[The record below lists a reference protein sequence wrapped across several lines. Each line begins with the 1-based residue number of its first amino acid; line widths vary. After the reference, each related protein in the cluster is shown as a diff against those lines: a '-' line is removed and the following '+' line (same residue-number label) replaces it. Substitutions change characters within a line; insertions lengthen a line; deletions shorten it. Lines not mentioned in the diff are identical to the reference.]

1 MGKGLC
7 CGRSWILM
15 QAKYWGSGTGWPCA
29 KGFDELRKESLKK
42 ILRSGGEATLL
53 EGLRVFGVHTLLTS

>member
-1 MGKGLC
+1 MDGAGY
-7 CGRSWILM
+7 LM

-42 ILRSGGEATLL
+42 ILRSGGEAPCWKA
-53 EGLRVFGVHTLLTS
+53 